1 MSANDWTVFWP
12 GRRRDDDICF
22 VIAFLG
28 TLYQFWLRLSTTIV
42 WDIVLRESLL
52 FPSLDVWILSE
63 DWLFVNRNHVAFF
76 FIFMHV
82 GECYFA
88 ISV

>member
-12 GRRRDDDICF
+12 GRRRDDYICF
-22 VIAFLG
+22 VITFLG

-42 WDIVLRESLL
+42 WDIVLREPLL

-63 DWLFVNRNHVAFF
+63 DWLFVNRNHV
-76 FIFMHV
+76 V
-82 GECYFA
+82 TPA
-88 ISV
+88 IQKSNYSGFSIGV

>member
-1 MSANDWTVFWP
+1 MIT
-12 GRRRDDDICF
+12 
-22 VIAFLG
+22 FLE
-28 TLYQFWLRLSTTIV
+28 TFYQFWLRLSTAIV

-63 DWLFVNRNHVAFF
+63 KAGGVNWRHVAFF

-82 GECYFA
+82 DEHYFA

>member
-1 MSANDWTVFWP
+1 MIT
-12 GRRRDDDICF
+12 
-22 VIAFLG
+22 FLE
-28 TLYQFWLRLSTTIV
+28 TLYQFWLRLSTKIV

-63 DWLFVNRNHVAFF
+63 KTGGVNWNHVAFF

-82 GECYFA
+82 GEHYFA